1 MYIILYAT
9 MTHVFYTD
17 GSCLGNP
24 GKGGWA
30 YIHILNDEIIHKD
43 SGSQSHATNN
53 IMELKAV
60 LYALTYIKDNSIKH
74 STLYTD
80 SNYVKLGITQW
91 MQKWKTKNWKCAK
104 GSSVK
109 NLELWKALSS
119 LIDDL
124 RDNSISVNFQYV
136 KAHSVNKYNN
146 MVDEIARTY
155 AFLA

>member
-1 MYIILYAT
+1 
-9 MTHVFYTD
+9 MTNVFYTD

-30 YIHILNDEIIHKD
+30 FIHILNDEIVHKD

-53 IMELKAV
+53 KMELKAV
-60 LYALTYIKDNSIKH
+60 LCAISYIKENSIKN

-91 MQKWKTKNWKCAK
+91 MHNWKTKNWKCAK

-119 LIDDL
+119 LMENL
-124 RDNSISVNFQYV
+124 TENSISVSFQYV